1 MAKSARKP
9 TPSTIVNRTVPR
21 RPLNSDV
28 RPREYLTGKEIE
40 RLQETARSRSRYGHR
55 DATMILIA
63 YRHGLRA
70 SELCGL
76 RWDQI
81 ELNSGRLHVRRA
93 KGGIDNVHPLSGR
106 EIRALRQLRRENM
119 ESRYVFI
126 TERGGPATTA
136 GFLKTIAR
144 IGEAAKL
151 PFPIHPHMLRHSTG
165 YKLANDGHDTR
176 ALQHYMGHK
185 NIMHTVRDTDMAPD
199 RFKNFWKDW
208 MSKSRRFPPPW
219 SIEEHNNAC
228 FIVKDATGQ
237 ALAYFYF
244 EEEPG
249 RRSASN
255 LLTKDEARRMAVN
268 FAKLPELPRGSA
280 SSE

>member
-1 MAKSARKP
+1 MASIHQRLVLNTVRIVSTLQTVRAKPRLIHMAKTARKP
-9 TPSTIVNRTVPR
+9 MPPTIVNRTVPR
-21 RPLNSDV
+21 RVPNSEL
-28 RPREYLTGKEIE
+28 RPREYLTEKEIE
-40 RLQETARSRSRYGHR
+40 RLQDAARKRSRYGHR

-81 ELNSGRLHVRRA
+81 DLNSGRLHVRRA
-93 KGGIDNVHPLSGR
+93 KGGIDNVHPLGGK
-106 EIRALRQLRRENM
+106 EIRALRQLRRENK
-119 ESRYVFI
+119 ESRYVFV

-144 IGEAAKL
+144 TGEAAKL

-185 NIMHTVRDTDMAPD
+185 NIMHTVRYTEMAPD
-199 RFKNFWKDW
+199 RFKNFWKD
-208 MSKSRRFPPPW
+208 
-219 SIEEHNNAC
+219 
-228 FIVKDATGQ
+228 
-237 ALAYFYF
+237 
-244 EEEPG
+244 
-249 RRSASN
+249 
-255 LLTKDEARRMAVN
+255 
-268 FAKLPELPRGSA
+268 
-280 SSE
+280 